1 MRRRRRVLVT
11 GGAGFLG
18 SHLCARLLREGH
30 HVICLDD
37 FSTGSTANLTA
48 LRLCSHFEV
57 VEHDVVHL
65 VRIEAERIYNLACPA
80 SPRQY
85 QRDPHGTT
93 RTAVLGAMNVLA
105 LARETGARVLQAST
119 SEVYGDPTIPK
130 QPENYRGNVDPLSV
144 RACYEEGKRC
154 GRDAVFRRP
163 PPRRHGHPDRAHL
176 QHLRPAHARG
186 GRARRAQ
193 PGFQALRG
201 AELTVH
207 GSGLQTRS
215 FCYVDDLIDGLVRL
229 METADA
235 GPRPINL
242 GNPEEVT
249 IRRLAEMIRRAAG
262 TGSELRHRPA
272 DEDDPMRRR
281 PDIARARTLLGWAPR
296 VDLATGLA
304 RTVAHA
310 RDGLAGPCRAAE
322 AP

>member
-154 GRDAVFRRP
+154 AETLFFDAHRHAGTDIRIARIFNTFGPRMRAGDGRVVP
-163 PPRRHGHPDRAHL
+163 NL
-176 QHLRPAHARG
+176 VS
-186 GRARRAQ
+186 
-193 PGFQALRG
+193 QALRG